1 MPPPQARPTVD
12 TMEHVHLPESKT
24 AWAWTSIAVTV
35 PIGITTLVVIEVVA
49 ALLGYSDQSTPAW
62 ANTSADVVAYAA
74 ILAPLLLGLLGW
86 RESHRRAALGAALLG
101 SLLVITFFLIQG

>member
-1 MPPPQARPTVD
+1 
-12 TMEHVHLPESKT
+12 MEHVHLPESKT

-62 ANTSADVVAYAA
+62 ANTTADVVAYAA
-74 ILAPLLLGLLGW
+74 ILAPLLIGILLGLLGW